1 MTALSHRR
9 LRRRIDPYVDGEL
22 APAARRSVRR
32 HLDDCWGCSDAAD
45 VVRLIK
51 RSLAQRADRRP
62 PALAAV
68 RLQRSARPVPGRRR

>member
-9 LRRRIDPYVDGEL
+9 LRRRIEPYVDGEL
-22 APAARRSVRR
+22 APAARHSVRR
-32 HLDDCWGCSDAAD
+32 HLDDCWGCSDVAD

-51 RSLAQRADRRP
+51 CSLAHLADRRP

-68 RLQRSARPVPGRRR
+68 RLQRWARSVPDRLR